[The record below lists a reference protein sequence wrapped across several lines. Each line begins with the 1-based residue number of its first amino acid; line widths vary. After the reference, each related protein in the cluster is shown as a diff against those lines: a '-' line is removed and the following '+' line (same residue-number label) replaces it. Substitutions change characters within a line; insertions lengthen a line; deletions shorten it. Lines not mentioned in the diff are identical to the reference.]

1 LLKESIVIEEKVA
14 LQKKYEARI
23 QTVAQG
29 YIEVIKKLGEE
40 FQKYK
45 EFAQYEIEIHENARD
60 GLERLI
66 KEKNLQVTGLQETL
80 SIPRNHFKNIEKLT
94 VKEIL
99 VQKDNVL
106 NKMSRDM
113 AIPKEV
119 LIERMYAK
127 EARKVALK

>member
-1 LLKESIVIEEKVA
+1 M
-14 LQKKYEARI
+14 
-23 QTVAQG
+23 AQQ
-29 YIEVIKKLGEE
+29 YIEVIKHLGEE
-40 FQKYK
+40 FGKYK

-66 KEKNLQVTGLQETL
+66 KEKNLQVDGLQETL

-99 VQKDNVL
+99 VQKDIVL

-113 AIPKEV
+113 AVPKEV